1 MQKLTNR
8 YQLIAAA
15 LFLVLSAYAVA
26 AQNVTASPQD
36 VRAGSGG
43 SVTPYVQHQRPGP
56 ALESNW
62 LPALAEWFG
71 LVIRYYGPQSRGDE
85 YRVEVARSQKL
96 VVTENLSGNRAIT
109 EFAW

>member
-15 LFLVLSAYAVA
+15 LFLVLSAHAVA

-36 VRAGSGG
+36 ARAGSGG
-43 SVTPYVQHQRPGP
+43 SVTSNVQHQSPDL
-56 ALESNW
+56 ALKGNW
-62 LPALAEWFG
+62 LPGLAGWFD
-71 LVIRYYGPQSRGDE
+71 LMMRYYGPKSRGDE
-85 YRVEVARSQKL
+85 SRLEAAGSQKL